1 MTTIPNM
8 LQENVDYELIPN
20 KKDHW
25 DIRIL
30 RGIFVETVINFGVVR
45 MNEKTGI
52 MNFDFN
58 LVYSPDEDLKSDN
71 IDLQKHC
78 GKILESVLIGATQNE
93 N

>member
-1 MTTIPNM
+1 
-8 LQENVDYELIPN
+8 
-20 KKDHW
+20 
-25 DIRIL
+25 
-30 RGIFVETVINFGVVR
+30 

-58 LVYSPDEDLKSDN
+58 LVYSPDEDLKTDN